1 MVPTRA
7 NHHLWIANSPLENIT
22 LKSIHVMSTLLLQK
36 PSKNSKAKDHVVA
49 LERRLKFSENGNI
62 TGLGKEGESIQERL
76 PTGERSKNI
85 AKVSFKCK
93 KKKIQKSNVKG
104 TLTNLFPM
112 HPPPPPPPPRPP
124 PRNRKPYGFLM
135 FSGSRERCIGKERV
149 KT

>member
-7 NHHLWIANSPLENIT
+7 NHHLWIANSPLENIA

-76 PTGERSKNI
+76 PTGERSKSI

-93 KKKIQKSNVKG
+93 KKKKDPKRQRKG
-104 TLTNLFPM
+104 NINQFVPNAPFLYLTVF
-112 HPPPPPPPPRPP
+112 
-124 PRNRKPYGFLM
+124 
-135 FSGSRERCIGKERV
+135 
-149 KT
+149 

>member
-7 NHHLWIANSPLENIT
+7 NHHLWTADSPLENIA
-22 LKSIHVMSTLLLQK
+22 LKSIHVMSALLLQK

-93 KKKIQKSNVKG
+93 KKKDPKKQRKG
-104 TLTNLFPM
+104 NINQFVPNAPFH
-112 HPPPPPPPPRPP
+112 HPPPPPPPPPP
-124 PRNRKPYGFLM
+124 ASP
-135 FSGSRERCIGKERV
+135 
-149 KT
+149 

>member
-7 NHHLWIANSPLENIT
+7 NHHLWTANSPLENIA

-93 KKKIQKSNVKG
+93 KKKKIQKSNVKG

-112 HPPPPPPPPRPP
+112 HPFSTPPPPPPPPP
-124 PRNRKPYGFLM
+124 LPGLPLETENLTVF
-135 FSGSRERCIGKERV
+135 
-149 KT
+149 